1 MQEKDIDAIIDFS
14 KIGIVFQ
21 DKPLIVGGLAM
32 EYHGVRKHGDDIDF
46 IVSNRDY
53 KTLRSKYP
61 HDRKDMWGDFGIKA
75 NGFEMFRSIYRFDY
89 DHYCLGSIEFTR
101 YKIVSLDMLFR
112 MKVFAMDADEKH
124 QKDVQLLK
132 QQYEK
137 LFQNKTYKAY
147 LDAHVDRYLA
157 VPGGTI
163 LNGDYDDDQ

>member
-1 MQEKDIDAIIDFS
+1 VQEKDIDAIIDFS

-32 EYHGVRKHGDDIDF
+32 EYHGARKHGDDVDF

-53 KTLRSKYP
+53 KTLRLKYP
-61 HDRKDMWGDFGIKA
+61 HNRKDMWGDFGIKV

-89 DHYCLGSIEFTR
+89 DHYCQNCVEFTR

-124 QKDVQLLK
+124 RKDVDLLK

-137 LFQNKTYKAY
+137 LSQNKTYKAY

-157 VPGGTI
+157 VPNGTI

>member
-1 MQEKDIDAIIDFS
+1 VQEKDIDAIIDFS

-21 DKPLIVGGLAM
+21 DKPPIAGGLAM
-32 EYHGVRKHGDDIDF
+32 EYHGARKHGDDIDF
-46 IVSNRDY
+46 
-53 KTLRSKYP
+53 
-61 HDRKDMWGDFGIKA
+61 
-75 NGFEMFRSIYRFDY
+75 
-89 DHYCLGSIEFTR
+89 
-101 YKIVSLDMLFR
+101 IVSLDMLFR

-124 QKDVQLLK
+124 RKDVDLLK